1 MNKGIVVGGG
11 HSLREYTVSVAKT
24 ERDTVIYVSE
34 DLRRAC
40 RRARPSRATRHRRE
54 RMRKRIRRRPRRRR
68 SAVP

>member
-40 RRARPSRATRHRRE
+40 RHACAAAAAVSVTAGAWLLYSGF
-54 RMRKRIRRRPRRRR
+54 KRLTGKNG
-68 SAVP
+68 

>member
-24 ERDTVIYVSE
+24 ERDTVIHVAE

-40 RRARPSRATRHRRE
+40 RHAGAAAAAVTVTAGAWLLYRGF
-54 RMRKRIRRRPRRRR
+54 KRLTGKNG
-68 SAVP
+68 

>member
-40 RRARPSRATRHRRE
+40 RRRCRGGCGDGD
-54 RMRKRIRRRPRRRR
+54 RRRMALYRGFKKLTGKNG
-68 SAVP
+68 

>member
-40 RRARPSRATRHRRE
+40 RRAGAAAA
-54 RMRKRIRRRPRRRR
+54 
-68 SAVP
+68 AVTAPAGAWLLYRGFKKLTGKNG